1 MRMNSTVR
9 LVFLFVFIFI
19 FFFVFFFVFFFFFLF
34 FLAAIATNCQKL
46 YMFMQLFC
54 FVVKQRHLL
63 QGTAFMTPRGR
74 AFHLLRVWVVLI
86 GKVSGGASPSPT
98 RSVTEDL

>member
-63 QGTAFMTPRGR
+63 QGTAFMTYRGR
-74 AFHLLRVWVVLI
+74 ALDKMDVR
-86 GKVSGGASPSPT
+86 
-98 RSVTEDL
+98 

>member
-19 FFFVFFFVFFFFFLF
+19 FFFIFFFLFFFFFFFF

-63 QGTAFMTPRGR
+63 QDTAYMTYRGR
-74 AFHLLRVWVVLI
+74 ALDKMDVR
-86 GKVSGGASPSPT
+86 
-98 RSVTEDL
+98 